1 MSSQMTGSDDISA
14 NHHIELISKTVAIV
28 EALRD
33 RPEGLSLH
41 DVSRQTGQVKSSVH
55 RILRSLGRHGYI
67 EQSARG
73 GLYRLGIQ
81 FLAVAN
87 SVRTGSNL
95 VEVARPHS
103 RRLRDQFD
111 ESTYIAVLRGGHGVF
126 VDVQETSRDL
136 RMVGPLGARVHFHAT
151 AAGKAMAAFFPE
163 ERRRAVLANLH
174 DAAITGRTMV
184 APVQIERAWEQVR
197 RIGYAINNEETI
209 VGAVFLAAPILDAA
223 DAICGSISIGLP
235 KSRYKA
241 GVRENIAAGLK
252 NCCVKT
258 SGELK
263 AAGYVHENAFAERGS
278 IRAARVSKRKRR
290 LHI

>member
-1 MSSQMTGSDDISA
+1 
-14 NHHIELISKTVAIV
+14 LISKTVAIV

-41 DVSRQTGQVKSSVH
+41 EVSQQTGQVKSSVH

-67 EQSARG
+67 EQGARG

-95 VEVARPHS
+95 VDVARPYS
-103 RRLRDQFD
+103 RKLRDQFD

-163 ERRRAVLANLH
+163 ERRRAVLENL
-174 DAAITGRTMV
+174 AAP
-184 APVQIERAWEQVR
+184 AQAERAWEQVR
-197 RIGYAINNEETI
+197 RTGYAINNEETI
-209 VGAVFLAAPILDAA
+209 VGAVFVAAPIFDAA

-235 KSRYKA
+235 KSRYRA
-241 GVRENIAAGLK
+241 GVREGIAAGVK
-252 NCCVKT
+252 NCCLRI

-263 AAGYVHENAFAERGS
+263 AGGYVHENAFAKTSGANPSRARKQAESVRGRIS
-278 IRAARVSKRKRR
+278 I
-290 LHI
+290 